1 MVVAAL
7 LRTVTSGECCC
18 SSRYKLITLNP
29 FYSPKDKE
37 ARQSLRRQEWN
48 IWLSSTADDL
58 DLIADWWYFWVVYK
72 GERGGFDDRL
82 TLLLFT
88 FCCLGS
94 VTWLLEL
101 IQLTC
106 AGRNFSWTWLPLL
119 ILCVEDIP
127 QLIITLLISDRFTNM
142 SSLGLF
148 NIMTSL
154 YSMMIRVAG
163 ELFMNCC
170 YCCQKIEE
178 DEGDG
183 EGEAAKRYSQ
193 MHLP

>member
-7 LRTVTSGECCC
+7 LRTLMQGDCCC
-18 SSRYKLITLNP
+18 SSAKYKLITLNP

-37 ARQSLRRQEWN
+37 ARQNLRRREWN

-58 DLIADWWYFWVVYK
+58 DLVADWWFFWVTYN
-72 GERGGFDDRL
+72 GGRGGFSDRL
-82 TLLLFT
+82 TFLLFV

-94 VTWLLEL
+94 ITWLLE
-101 IQLTC
+101 IVQLSC
-106 AGRNFSWTWLPLL
+106 ARGNFRWTWLPLL

-127 QLIITLLISDRFTNM
+127 QLILTLMINDRFSNV
-142 SSLGLF
+142 SNLGLF

-170 YCCQKIEE
+170 YCCQRVE
-178 DEGDG
+178 DE
-183 EGEAAKRYSQ
+183 EEETERKYNQ
-193 MHLP
+193 MHQP